1 MTITDEK
8 KDSGRV
14 TPDND
19 AAMRDEVKRLALRM
33 AELGISAAED
43 EKQFM
48 RYIVSEKSGRG
59 ETETVERVFD
69 KLDTKAYR
77 ELTAAIKDLWSI
89 AQDADGGEKNGIVV
103 LLGDAEEAAK

>member
-1 MTITDEK
+1 MITDEK
-8 KDSGRV
+8 NESAHIAA
-14 TPDND
+14 DND
-19 AAMRDEVKRLALRM
+19 TAMRAEVKRLALRM

-59 ETETVERVFD
+59 ETETCERVFE

-89 AQDADGGEKNGIVV
+89 AQDSGDSEKNGIVV
-103 LLGDAEEAAK
+103 VLGAAEEAAK